1 MSRAPR
7 FASVVI
13 DVDSTLSGI
22 EGIDWLARRRGP
34 EVAERVAQLTD
45 LAMRGEVALD
55 SVYGE
60 RMAAVS
66 PTRKDIDALASEY
79 RAEMAAGAGDAVRA
93 MRAAGVKVTLVSGG
107 LRPAILPL
115 CRSLGLPDAAL
126 HAVEVRFGEGG
137 VYAGYD
143 TASPLTTQ
151 SGKAGVVESL
161 QLAGPVL
168 AVGDGATDLAMRSK
182 VDAFAVYTGFVQ
194 RGEVIAKADHVVA
207 SFAALREL
215 LLS

>member
-22 EGIDWLARRRGP
+22 EGIDWLARLRGT
-34 EVAERVAQLTD
+34 EVADRVAQLTD
-45 LAMRGEVALD
+45 MAMRGEIPLD
-55 SVYGE
+55 AVYGE

-66 PTRKDIDALASEY
+66 PSKHDIDALAAAY
-79 RAEMAAGAGDAVRA
+79 RAAIAPDAPDAVRA
-93 MRAAGVKVTLVSGG
+93 LRAAGVKVVLVSGG

-126 HAVEVRFGEGG
+126 HAVEVRFGAGG
-137 VYAGYD
+137 VFAGYE
-143 TASPLTTQ
+143 TSSPLTTQ
-151 SGKAGVVESL
+151 SGKAGVVEAL
-161 QLAGPVL
+161 QLTPAVL
-168 AVGDGATDLAMRSK
+168 AVGDGATDLAMRPK

-194 RGEVIAKADHVVA
+194 RGEVIAKADHVLA
-207 SFAALREL
+207 SFATLREL
-215 LLS
+215 VLS